1 MKILVAID
9 GSKNS
14 LNAAKYA
21 AKLASAL
28 RTKNSITLLS
38 VHDDAGLKHAA
49 QFVGKQQIN
58 DYLREMSEKELK
70 PAQKLLDKA
79 GVKHDM
85 AIRIGHI
92 AEEIIK
98 LGTAGKF
105 DLIVMGSKG
114 RGGFMD
120 LVLGSV
126 AQRVSNY
133 AKQPVLLVK

>member
-9 GSKNS
+9 GSKTS

-21 AKLASAL
+21 AKLASSL

-38 VHDDAGLKHAA
+38 VHDDAGLKHAS

-70 PAQKLLDKA
+70 PAQKVLDKA

-92 AEEIIK
+92 AEEIIR